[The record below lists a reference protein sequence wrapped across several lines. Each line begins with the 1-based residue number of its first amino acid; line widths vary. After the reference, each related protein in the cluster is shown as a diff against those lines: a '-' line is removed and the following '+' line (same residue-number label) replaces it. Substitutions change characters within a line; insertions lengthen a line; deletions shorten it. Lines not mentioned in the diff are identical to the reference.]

1 MGSERSVRSV
11 FCVHNLDKCVYDLLA
26 HMKIDE
32 VPENNLMDISLH
44 TKKIEHLRK
53 IL

>member
-1 MGSERSVRSV
+1 MALSVVHVAYSV
-11 FCVHNLDKCVYDLLA
+11 FIIWTNVSDLLA

-32 VPENNLMDISLH
+32 EPENNLMDINLC
-44 TKKIEHLRK
+44 TKKIEHLSK

>member
-1 MGSERSVRSV
+1 MS
-11 FCVHNLDKCVYDLLA
+11 DLLA

-32 VPENNLMDISLH
+32 VPENNLMDIYLYP
-44 TKKIEHLRK
+44 KKIEHLSK